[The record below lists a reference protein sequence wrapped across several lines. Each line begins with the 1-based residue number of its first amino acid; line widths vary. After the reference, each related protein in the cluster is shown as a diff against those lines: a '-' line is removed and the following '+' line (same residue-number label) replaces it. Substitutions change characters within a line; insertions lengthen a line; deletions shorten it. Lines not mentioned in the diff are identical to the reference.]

1 MLDEEEVILVT
12 FVGTSLAVFLSI
24 TLFIF
29 FISYQKRKFK
39 FFKERQQ
46 LRTDFQQELLRAQL
60 EIQEQTFQNISQEIH
75 DNIGQMLSLAK
86 LNLNTTD
93 IAQPK
98 VAIDKIERSRDL
110 VSKAISDLRD
120 LSKSLNPDII
130 TKIGLSEAIQRELLQ
145 VAKAGQFEVN
155 LTQNGDLFRFDPQK
169 ELIVFRI
176 FQEILNNI
184 ITHAGAKTV
193 DVRLDF
199 LPRQFSLT
207 VTDDGTGFDAGNL
220 EREECISGIGVRNMR
235 TRATLIGAS
244 FTLNSL
250 PGKGTLVSVE
260 LLL

>member
-1 MLDEEEVILVT
+1 MFKEEEVIWITV
-12 FVGTSLAVFLSI
+12 VGTSIALFLSV

-39 FFKERQQ
+39 YTKEKQQ

-93 IAQPK
+93 ISQPK
-98 VAIDKIERSRDL
+98 IAEDKIQRSKDL

-130 TKIGLSEAIQRELLQ
+130 MKIGLSEAIQRELLL

-184 ITHAGAKTV
+184 ITHSKAKTV
-193 DVRLDF
+193 DVNLDF
-199 LPRQFSLT
+199 QPHRFSLT
-207 VTDDGTGFDAGNL
+207 VADDGEGFDVEKLDCEETNL
-220 EREECISGIGVRNMR
+220 GLGVRNMKN
-235 TRATLIGAS
+235 RAILIGAN
-244 FTLNSL
+244 FTLNSIL
-250 PGKGTLVSVE
+250 GKGTKAAVDLPV
-260 LLL
+260 